1 MPETFDLDRA
11 LDDLARD
18 VTSRTHPAG
27 AERAI
32 TTGRRRRAS
41 LGAVAA
47 VGVLAVGGLVVSQ
60 LAGPDDAAPQPAGP
74 VRIEDRSPEP
84 ADLTV
89 QRLAEAT
96 EGWQSGWRA
105 GAASRVVNDPV
116 CLDGSGTES
125 LAVIS
130 LDSSDFASGSTV
142 AASVFSSRMPDG
154 TTGAEVFDLLAA
166 SIDACGRQGTV
177 TDYSLP
183 EGSRARVA
191 RWEAVDD
198 EPSSTL
204 WVVQAGRAIDLA
216 VITGAT
222 QAPSPE
228 VEQEMA
234 LAVLGDLLHD
244 DVEPGPEENSVPV
257 PSPAS

>member
-11 LDDLARD
+11 LDDLTRD

-47 VGVLAVGGLVVSQ
+47 VGVLTVGGLVVSQ
-60 LAGPDDAAPQPAGP
+60 LAGPDEAAPQPTGP
-74 VRIEDRSPEP
+74 VRLEDRLPEP

-96 EGWQSGWRA
+96 DGWQSDWRA
-105 GAASRVVNDPV
+105 GTSPRVLNDPV

-125 LAVIS
+125 LAVVS
-130 LDSSDFASGSTV
+130 LDSSDFVSGSSV

-166 SIDACGRQGTV
+166 SIDACGRRGTV

-183 EGSRARVA
+183 EGSRARVS
-191 RWEAVDD
+191 RWEAVGDK
-198 EPSSTL
+198 PSSTL
-204 WVVQAGRAIDLA
+204 WVVQAGQAIDLA
-216 VITGAT
+216 IVTGAT
-222 QAPSPE
+222 RAPSPE
-228 VEQEMA
+228 VEQDMA

-244 DVEPGPEENSVPV
+244 DVEPGPEESSMPA
-257 PSPAS
+257 PSSAP